1 MIIVY
6 TKDLCPYCDGA
17 KAYLNKIGEPFEA
30 VNITNNPD
38 LREWLINQG
47 HKTLPQVYYKD
58 KLLVEG
64 GYTGL
69 GALLPSDIESRKNAI
84 DQSLLTE

>member
-1 MIIVY
+1 MIILY

-17 KAYLNKIGEPFEA
+17 KAYLNKIGEQFET
-30 VNITNNPD
+30 VNITHNPEM
-38 LREWLINQG
+38 REWLINQG